1 TVPTTS
7 WNYSSHNPQT
17 HGTKLLSSFLPDRS
31 FPFPKSLYAVE
42 DALRYFVQNKPN
54 AIILDFFAGSGTT
67 THAAARLN
75 RQDGGRRQAICITN
89 NEVSAS
95 EHASLRKQGYRPG
108 DPQWEKFGICEYI
121 TVPRITAAVTGRTP
135 DGEPISGNYRFV
147 DESPMAEGF
156 AENVEF
162 FKLTYEAPLRVASS
176 REFTKIAPLLWLRAG
191 ARGRRIDDISNGW
204 DVADVYGVLA
214 DLDQSEVFLTTLAEN
229 DEVGMAFIVTDED
242 RLFEAL
248 VAELPD
254 HVEPVRLYEAYLRNF
269 EIETS
274 RGTR

>member
-1 TVPTTS
+1 DGHIRVAGYAPDGHALVQYSEGGRRTVPTTS

-121 TVPRITAAVTGRTP
+121 TIPRITAAVTGRTP
-135 DGEPISGNYRFV
+135 
-147 DESPMAEGF
+147 
-156 AENVEF
+156 
-162 FKLTYEAPLRVASS
+162 
-176 REFTKIAPLLWLRAG
+176 
-191 ARGRRIDDISNGW
+191 
-204 DVADVYGVLA
+204 
-214 DLDQSEVFLTTLAEN
+214 
-229 DEVGMAFIVTDED
+229 
-242 RLFEAL
+242 
-248 VAELPD
+248 
-254 HVEPVRLYEAYLRNF
+254 
-269 EIETS
+269 
-274 RGTR
+274 